1 MNTLNNI
8 FLFSKTPYPGV
19 NHIPILQ
26 TSYLKPFID
35 FSSYDYIIA
44 TSKEVFSALDKIG
57 SWKDLPVLAISDSTA
72 LAGKQHGA
80 ETLDI
85 SKGYGKDIVD
95 LIKGKYSNLR
105 ALYPHAKVLAFDLEK
120 ALVESNIS
128 IGSFI
133 VYETSCSDH
142 KKIELPL
149 DAICVFT
156 SPSSIKCFEKSY
168 KFLPTYK
175 IVCIGET
182 TASSLPKGIEFVICE
197 TSSVASAI
205 ERAKSLVK

>member
-95 LIKGKYSNLR
+95 LIKGQYSNLR
-105 ALYPHAKVLAFDLEK
+105 ALYPHAQIIKR
-120 ALVESNIS
+120 S
-128 IGSFI
+128 SF
-133 VYETSCSDH
+133 
-142 KKIELPL
+142 PL
-149 DAICVFT
+149 MQYVF
-156 SPSSIKCFEKSY
+156 
-168 KFLPTYK
+168 LH
-175 IVCIGET
+175 
-182 TASSLPKGIEFVICE
+182 L
-197 TSSVASAI
+197 
-205 ERAKSLVK
+205 LLQ